1 MKNIKTILC
10 LCITFLTISTC
21 AQLKVNSSG
30 KIGIGGWEASNS
42 YEIKGNRS
50 YFSTSYT
57 NSQRTSYSYVYQSMG
72 VGTSNSSE
80 YTLAVSPTSSVQYA
94 MYISDGYNR
103 SRGATLYVN
112 GDAVFTQGW
121 SLSSDKRLKKKER
134 RLQRE
139 TVLSKLRNIKPKRY
153 EYKMK
158 EELLAMHNAGQAHFP
173 VDTIFKTK
181 KIINKKGKTTLVST
195 NEIEKIVIDVPIF
208 KTGEQYG
215 LAAQEVLL
223 EYPELVTMD
232 DTSGMYSVNYS
243 GFIPILIE
251 GFNAQHDEINALKD
265 QLKKLEN
272 LEKQVKKL
280 TGEE

>member
-1 MKNIKTILC
+1 MK
-10 LCITFLTISTC
+10 ITHLLLGFLLFFSMGQNY

-42 YEIKGNRS
+42 YEIRGSSS
-50 YFSTSYT
+50 YFSNSYS
-57 NSQRTSYSYVYQSMG
+57 NSQRTSYSYVYKSMG
-72 VGTSNSSE
+72 VGMSNSSE
-80 YTLAVSPTSSVQYA
+80 YTLAVNPTASVQYA
-94 MYISDGYNR
+94 MYISDGFNR

-134 RLQRE
+134 RMQRE
-139 TVLSKLRNIKPKRY
+139 AVLSKLRNIKPKRY
-153 EYKMK
+153 EYKTQ
-158 EELLAMHNAGQAHFP
+158 EELLAMHKAGEAHFP

-181 KIINKKGKTTLVST
+181 KIVNKEGKTIRVPTDK
-195 NEIEKIVIDVPIF
+195 IKKIVIDVPRF

-223 EYPELVTMD
+223 EYPELVAMD
-232 DTSGMYSVNYS
+232 KTTGMYSIDYT

-251 GFNAQHDEINALKD
+251 GFNAQDQKIRQMKK
-265 QLKKLEN
+265 QLKKLN
-272 LEKQVKKL
+272 KQVKEL

>member
-1 MKNIKTILC
+1 MK
-10 LCITFLTISTC
+10 ITHLLLGFLLFFSMGQNY

-42 YEIKGNRS
+42 YEIRGSSS
-50 YFSTSYT
+50 YFSNSYS
-57 NSQRTSYSYVYQSMG
+57 NSQRTSYSYVYKSMG
-72 VGTSNSSE
+72 VGMSNSSE
-80 YTLAVSPTSSVQYA
+80 YTLAVNPTASVQYA
-94 MYISDGYNR
+94 MYISDGFNR

-134 RLQRE
+134 RMQRE
-139 TVLSKLRNIKPKRY
+139 AVLSKLRNIKPKRY
-153 EYKMK
+153 EYKTQ
-158 EELLAMHNAGQAHFP
+158 E
-173 VDTIFKTK
+173 
-181 KIINKKGKTTLVST
+181 GKTIRVPTDK
-195 NEIEKIVIDVPIF
+195 IKKIVIDVPRF

-223 EYPELVTMD
+223 EYPELVAMD
-232 DTSGMYSVNYS
+232 ETTGMYSIDYT

-251 GFNAQHDEINALKD
+251 GFNAQDQKIRQMKK
-265 QLKKLEN
+265 QLKKLN
-272 LEKQVKKL
+272 KQVKEL